1 MKKSKIDFQTFMKE
15 QTIFNS
21 IIYLMAYKDL
31 KKYGY
36 NEDDLLDFA
45 IDNLIKNRKKGGDKR

>member
-1 MKKSKIDFQTFMKE
+1 MKE